1 MFKRSSA
8 FPFGGTLGG
17 TPRALAALKGK
28 TEKTHIM
35 ATPGSSNPG
44 HEAFLVHLDTLRAAV
59 TDPGGLA
66 TALYSRGLI
75 DRLAYQRANLTTL
88 TMLERSQE
96 LLSAL
101 DGKIAASEAA
111 FDTFLSLI
119 SRNPVMEDMCAVL
132 SESRDILAVVEENE
146 PKGQQK
152 GGDAT
157 EERQSP
163 SRESSPHPPEES
175 QATGSSP
182 SSEVVKKGRPYKEH
196 CEESFRELKANVAEF
211 VENTTMSDLVE
222 VLEEEQVLDRLKS
235 AILDHL

>member
-1 MFKRSSA
+1 MLDA
-8 FPFGGTLGG
+8 FLWG
-17 TPRALAALKGK
+17 TPQTVRSAD
-28 TEKTHIM
+28 IM

-44 HEAFLVHLDTLRAAV
+44 HEAFLVHLDTLRTAV

-88 TMLERSQE
+88 TTLERSQE

-132 SESRDILAVVEENE
+132 SESRGISYE
-146 PKGQQK
+146 
-152 GGDAT
+152 
-157 EERQSP
+157 
-163 SRESSPHPPEES
+163 
-175 QATGSSP
+175 
-182 SSEVVKKGRPYKEH
+182 GRLWFTALFKFLSY
-196 CEESFRELKANVAEF
+196 L
-211 VENTTMSDLVE
+211 
-222 VLEEEQVLDRLKS
+222 
-235 AILDHL
+235 